1 MADPATARPVDD
13 DDRSVGDL
21 VSEAIKDL
29 TQLVRYEVDLAKV
42 EFRAD
47 VRRIGLSGALLAIAA
62 FTGFLVLVMLCFA
75 LAYGLVA
82 LGIWDWAAFLIVA
95 FACILLAG
103 AAIGIVVLKVRR
115 VSGLRKTRESVQ
127 EGLSLLRR
135 DEHAAVSAPAS
146 TRVT

>member
-1 MADPATARPVDD
+1 MAEPVVARPVED

-42 EFRAD
+42 ELRAD
-47 VRRIGLSGALLAIAA
+47 VQRLGVSVALLAIAA

-75 LAYGLVA
+75 LAFGLVA
-82 LGIWDWAAFLIVA
+82 LGVPAWAAFLIVA
-95 FACILLAG
+95 FACILLAA
-103 AAIGIVVLKVRR
+103 AAIGIVYLKVRR
-115 VSGLRKTRESVQ
+115 ISGLSKTRESVQ
-127 EGLSLLRR
+127 EGLALLRR
-135 DEHAAVSAPAS
+135 DEEAAVSAPAS